1 MHRTLTAT
9 VLAGFLIATA
19 PSGLLGQLWDLL
31 SAFWA
36 TDCATTDSGCGWD
49 PNGGDTS
56 TSGEGDEGRGWDP
69 NGGESPMQNT
79 QAKLGCT
86 FDPDGRCLPK
96 P

>member
-19 PSGLLGQLWDLL
+19 PSGLFDHFWDLL
-31 SAFWA
+31 STFWDTA
-36 TDCATTDSGCGWD
+36 CVTTDEGCGWD

-56 TSGEGDEGRGWDP
+56 TSDEGDAGRGWDP
-69 NGGESPMQNT
+69 NGGESQLQNT
-79 QAKLGCT
+79 QAKVGCT
-86 FDPDGRCLPK
+86 FDPDGRCTPK